1 MIKNRIIKYLSE
13 NVKYQKN
20 CYEIIKYNTKTKI
33 YNDKNSILIYYL
45 KDYMNDKNIDNA
57 IINIEEDIGEYG
69 ICFDNEDI
77 IFWNNLTKC
86 IIVYNDDFKINAD
99 ILKSKESELIIFVKE
114 NHFNNIIDY
123 YFN

>member
-45 KDYMNDKNIDNA
+45 KDYMNDKNLDDA

-86 IIVYNDDFKINAD
+86 IIVYNDDFKINTD